1 MGNTWTVEVYGQ
13 WFGMPGY
20 SFKQVYGGESF
31 IGALRSMWAHRRYGS
46 GCIQLSW
53 RPVRDE

>member
-13 WFGMPGY
+13 WFGEGRY
-20 SFKQVYGGESF
+20 SFVQVWQGESVVR
-31 IGALRSMWAHRRYGS
+31 ALLAMWRHRNEGS

-53 RPVRDE
+53 RPKRS